1 MYSRFLWLW
10 ITHNIQWKYGID
22 YDVIYILINLMGFFW
37 QITRSNLE
45 LQKIE
50 RKLRDELTSK
60 SILFVEVFL

>member
-1 MYSRFLWLW
+1 
-10 ITHNIQWKYGID
+10 
-22 YDVIYILINLMGFFW
+22 MGFFW